1 MDKIKYIYNLLPHKL
16 RIVAVSDVVLF
27 FFFLLYGIGL
37 IPDAEGILLKTFLGI
52 VAVLWLLSIKKIAEY
67 VAYKQKENAEKEDN
81 SN

>member
-27 FFFLLYGIGL
+27 FFFLLYGIGVV
-37 IPDAEGILLKTFLGI
+37 PEAKNVLLKTALGI
-52 VAVLWLLSIKKIAEY
+52 VAILWLVSLKKIADY